1 MSADDEAEP
10 MVETIDAVDGLPD
23 EEARTLSKRMWYL
36 GWCGLP
42 WMWFVNAY
50 FFWPHL
56 LDVDDENN
64 LTDFSGNG
72 SSGGVGGCGDRC
84 PRPDPV
90 IRKYAYMS
98 WRGAQAAGMVVV
110 AWAFMFMVGGMKV
123 FGEET
128 WTSLSVT
135 TQAITQAIEAQQL
148 YPDTAL
154 HGARESTH

>member
-1 MSADDEAEP
+1 

-84 PRPDPV
+84 PRPDPAG
-90 IRKYAYMS
+90 RCMLTLPGLAQLTQRLLS
-98 WRGAQAAGMVVV
+98 WTFSA
-110 AWAFMFMVGGMKV
+110 
-123 FGEET
+123 
-128 WTSLSVT
+128 
-135 TQAITQAIEAQQL
+135 
-148 YPDTAL
+148 
-154 HGARESTH
+154 

>member
-1 MSADDEAEP
+1 M
-10 MVETIDAVDGLPD
+10 
-23 EEARTLSKRMWYL
+23 LSNFAFNIFNVLR
-36 GWCGLP
+36 
-42 WMWFVNAY
+42 
-50 FFWPHL
+50 PHH
-56 LDVDDENN
+56 
-64 LTDFSGNG
+64 
-72 SSGGVGGCGDRC
+72 
-84 PRPDPV
+84 PV